1 MITNY
6 TAKTLGYS
14 LVSSISEKLSDAS
27 DFLSLCV
34 RVTATNGVKP
44 YFSAQV
50 ACESYLIVDHF

>member
-27 DFLSLCV
+27 DIEQENTLKHL
-34 RVTATNGVKP
+34 G
-44 YFSAQV
+44 
-50 ACESYLIVDHF
+50 